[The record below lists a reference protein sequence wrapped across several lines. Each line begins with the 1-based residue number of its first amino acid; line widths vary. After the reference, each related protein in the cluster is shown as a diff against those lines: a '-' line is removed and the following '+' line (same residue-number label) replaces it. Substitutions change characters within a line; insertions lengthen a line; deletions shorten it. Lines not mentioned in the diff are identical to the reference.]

1 MVKKIELKAK
11 IRENEKDT
19 LKNIR
24 KQGEV
29 PAILYGAKKD
39 NVKLLFKYH
48 DFDKVYAFAGESSLI
63 DLKIDDNEAVKIIVK
78 DVQKDPVKDSIIHA
92 DLYRVDM
99 NKKIEVEVPLNFIG
113 EAKAVKELGGI
124 LIKAMETLQVSSL
137 PGDLIEKIDVDL
149 SVLDSF
155 EAGIKVSDIKIP
167 DSLELIS
174 AENALIASVVE
185 PKIVVEEEKVEEDKT
200 DKKKEEGE
208 EAAKNKTED
217 KVEDKKGE
225 KKKEKNK

>member
-11 IRENEKDT
+11 VRENEKDT

-24 KQGEV
+24 KQGKV
-29 PAILYGAKKD
+29 PAVLYGAKKD

-48 DFDKVYAFAGESSLI
+48 DFDKAYAGAGESSLI
-63 DLKIDDNEAVKIIVK
+63 DLKIGDNKSIKVIVK
-78 DVQKDPVKDSIIHA
+78 DVQKDPIKDYIIHA

-137 PGDLIEKIDVDL
+137 PGDLIKKIDVDL
-149 SVLDSF
+149 SKLDSF
-155 EAGIKVSDIKIP
+155 DAGIKVSDVKIS

-185 PKIVVEEEKVEEDKT
+185 PKVVVEEKEEEKKEDEKSEEKKEEGAEADK
-200 DKKKEEGE
+200 DKKKE
-208 EAAKNKTED
+208 
-217 KVEDKKGE
+217 
-225 KKKEKNK
+225 KKK

>member
-1 MVKKIELKAK
+1 MIKKIELKAK
-11 IRENEKDT
+11 VRENEKDT

-29 PAILYGAKKD
+29 PAVLYGAKKD

-48 DFDKVYAFAGESSLI
+48 DFDKAYAHAGESSLI
-63 DLKIDDNEAVKIIVK
+63 DLKVGDNEAVKIIVK
-78 DVQKDPVKDSIIHA
+78 DIQKDPVKDSIIHA

-155 EAGIKVSDIKIP
+155 DAGIKVSDIKIP
-167 DSLELIS
+167 DGLELIS

-185 PKIVVEEEKVEEDKT
+185 PKIVEEEEKKEEVEPEE
-200 DKKKEEGE
+200 KKEEGA
-208 EAAKNKTED
+208 EATKGKI
-217 KVEDKKGE
+217 EDKKEE
-225 KKKEKNK
+225 KKK

>member
-11 IRENEKDT
+11 ARKNEKDS

-29 PAILYGAKKD
+29 PAVLYGAKKD

-48 DFDKVYAFAGESSLI
+48 DFDKAYAFAGESSLI
-63 DLKIDDNEAVKIIVK
+63 DLKIDDNETVKVIVK
-78 DVQKDPVKDSIIHA
+78 DIQKDPVKDSIIHA

-124 LIKAMETLQVSSL
+124 LIKSMETLQVSSL
-137 PGDLIEKIDVDL
+137 PGDLIEKIDVDV
-149 SVLDSF
+149 SKLDSF
-155 EAGIKVSDIKIP
+155 GAGIKVSDLKIP
-167 DSLELIS
+167 DNLELIS
-174 AENALIASVVE
+174 AENALIASVAE
-185 PKIVVEEEKVEEDKT
+185 PKIVVEAEKEEEKKEEDKS
-200 DKKKEEGE
+200 DEKKEEGV
-208 EAAKNKTED
+208 KED
-217 KVEDKKGE
+217 KAKDKKEG
-225 KKKEKNK
+225 KKK